1 MKFYRTK
8 GLPATTW
15 NPKTD
20 RAMYHFTDGVF
31 ETEDPD
37 MIKFMQDLGYRSEPV
52 PTVNQPVEE
61 LWQSEESPAEG
72 LKEIHRGGR
81 PKKV

>member
-20 RAMYHFTDGVF
+20 RAMYHFTNGVF

-37 MIKFMQDLGYRSEPV
+37 LIKFMQDLGYNSEPV
-52 PTVNQPVEE
+52 PTSNQAMEMPEDT
-61 LWQSEESPAEG
+61 Q
-72 LKEIHRGGR
+72 KETPPRGR
-81 PKKV
+81 AKK

>member
-20 RAMYHFTDGVF
+20 RARYHFTDGVF

-37 MIKFMQDLGYRSEPV
+37 LIKFMQDLGYNSEPV
-52 PTVNQPVEE
+52 PTKNQSVDELGKEEETPVIKDKR
-61 LWQSEESPAEG
+61 
-72 LKEIHRGGR
+72 LK
-81 PKKV
+81 KA

>member
-15 NPKTD
+15 NPQTD
-20 RAMYHFTDGVF
+20 RARYHFTDGVF

-37 MIKFMQDLGYRSEPV
+37 LIKFMQDLGYQSEPV
-52 PTVNQPVEE
+52 PTRNQPVEE
-61 LWQSEESPAEG
+61 PGQREEVPVIKS
-72 LKEIHRGGR
+72 GR
-81 PKKV
+81 PKKG